1 MRKYPRLYVRLPIE
15 SDSVYIKEEL
25 RSIAGKLGYTSPYH
39 VNTKN
44 PSIAELLI
52 AIVSGE
58 IVICP
63 FDDTD
68 YQRAID
74 ALAPH
79 VEARE
84 MWAISLTSAI
94 RSALDRM
101 AEAEAHEMGL
111 DEQD

>member
-1 MRKYPRLYVRLPIE
+1 MKKYPRLNIRLPLDA
-15 SDSVYIKEEL
+15 DSVYVKREL
-25 RSIAGKLGYTSPYH
+25 RSIAGNLGYSSPYH
-39 VNTKN
+39 SKTER
-44 PSIAELLI
+44 PSIALLLR

-58 IVICP
+58 IIICP

-79 VEARE
+79 VARRE

-101 AEAEAHEMGL
+101 AKAEREEYDM
-111 DEQD
+111 